1 MYSVRMSEI
10 LIQILNTYVGIQQSH
25 RVDDDYDGGLYG
37 NKNK

>member
-1 MYSVRMSEI
+1 MLSLRMSI
-10 LIQILNTYVGIQQSH
+10 FFTGIFNTYVGIQQSH

>member
-1 MYSVRMSEI
+1 MPSVSMLESFIEI
-10 LIQILNTYVGIQQSH
+10 CDTYVGIQQSH